1 MKNLIIYI
9 NPDGFNK
16 ENEKLTKLQIDN
28 SLELGWRVEDII
40 LVTDFFYEY
49 NGVKAYVIDTGC
61 GYCSFINTA
70 SKVKTLSYLF
80 DIDFIGY
87 GIYWCHDLDA
97 FQVEHITEKELGL
110 ENFDLGLCDYGRS
123 TAWQMGSFFFKQ
135 AAEDI
140 FKENVSRIKPGKN
153 KHGKIIQDENI
164 MLDMTTENFKDI
176 NSRIKRLNI
185 TYDFGMRRVKLCYNK
200 AIKPLKV
207 LHFHPNSKL
216 LNTLAIAMYGKNEI
230 NKPLMNKR
238 LINLFNSYDYR

>member
-70 SKVKTLSYLF
+70 SKVKALSYLF

-123 TAWQMGSFFFKQ
+123 PAWQMGSFFFKQ

-140 FKENVSRIKPGKN
+140 FKENVRRIKPGKN
-153 KHGKIIQDENI
+153 KRGQVIQDENI
-164 MLDMTTENFKDI
+164 MLDMTNENFKGI

-230 NKPLMNKR
+230 GKPLMNER
-238 LINLFNSYDYR
+238 LINLFKKYAYN